1 MSIQAEVMG
10 NVRLQEV
17 EYMTV
22 ANIAGSVDE
31 YDNIYNEVRKED
43 IVFSDPI
50 VVQAY
55 VHHSPVES
63 KADIYGT
70 KFNRSV
76 LVLIHKDYET
86 ENGLNIE
93 LGQ

>member
-1 MSIQAEVMG
+1 MG

-22 ANIAGSVDE
+22 ASIAGSIDE
-31 YDNIYNEVRKED
+31 YDNIYNEVPKENV
-43 IVFSDPI
+43 IFSDPI

-55 VHHSPVES
+55 VHHMPVES
-63 KADIYGT
+63 KSDIYGT
-70 KFNRSV
+70 KFNRSILV
-76 LVLIHKDYET
+76 LVHKDYET
-86 ENGLNIE
+86 ENGLYIE